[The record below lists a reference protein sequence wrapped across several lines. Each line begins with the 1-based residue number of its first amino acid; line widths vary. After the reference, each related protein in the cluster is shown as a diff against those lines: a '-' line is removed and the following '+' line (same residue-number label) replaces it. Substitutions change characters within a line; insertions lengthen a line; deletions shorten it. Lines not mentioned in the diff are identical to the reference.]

1 MNIHALIH
9 KYYIEVCI
17 LLLTLGAAL
26 SPSLSN
32 AEPTGGVVKSGSGSI
47 NSTGDTGAKVTT
59 VNQTSYLPLV
69 IHWDSFNVGRNETV
83 NFVQP
88 SDASLVFNRILDSQ
102 ASHILGKMN
111 ANGNIWL
118 INPNGIF
125 FGKDAQ
131 VNVGGLVASALDTA
145 NPLGFPIFNY
155 RFTGNST
162 ATVENQG
169 LISASF
175 ENPSEAG
182 GQMGSYVALL
192 GHHVKNTGSITT
204 TERGT
209 VALAAGSNIQL
220 NLSGNKLIS
229 LSVDQNQLNAMA
241 VNGGLMQ
248 ADGGHLVLTAG
259 AANSALASVV
269 NNTGVMQAKTTTI
282 SKGRIVLSAAA
293 KDGQLNISGSLN
305 ASGGNLGEGGTVH
318 TQASVIKVSD
328 NTVVDTSSTS
338 ESWGTWS
345 LVQKNAEQ
353 STADAKLSSMI
364 SGSALGEAL
373 NRSHVSLFTDK
384 DLQIDTPVAWNAP
397 SKLSLVTQ
405 RNIAID
411 AAVTSS
417 HAAGSVA
424 LAYGQ
429 ASTDG
434 VVDGVKSSYAVKAP
448 VSLMEGNNFSTQLGS
463 KTSAVK
469 NFYVITRLG
478 QEGSNTAK
486 DLQGMKGNLS
496 GNYALG
502 ADIEDAAQTAEWNS
516 GLGFKPI
523 GIGSLG
529 NTFSGI
535 FDGLGHT
542 ITGLT
547 IKRANSD
554 NIGLFGSISNA
565 TVKNIRLQN
574 INIDGRYNVGG
585 LVGAARL
592 STIDNTHTAG
602 KVSGD
607 SNVGGLGGTL
617 INTTVIDSDSS
628 ADVYGRGN
636 IGAIGGLVGNLYMG
650 FITNSHA
657 TGKVQG
663 LTSVGGLIGNAN
675 GSVVKDSYS
684 LSEVIGINNSSGIG
698 AKSGGLIGMMSG
710 STVATSFAKTNVHGD
725 NDIAGGLVG
734 LSTSNSN
741 ILNSYAEGSVVSNNF
756 SGGLVGSQNS
766 TSSISHSFASVTV
779 DGPNVG
785 GVAAMSI
792 TGSSVQN
799 VRWDVSKT
807 NIGIKFSD
815 RSSQRNTA
823 NVVGLS
829 ADQMRVSSNFN
840 GFDLDNTWKIYE
852 KNTAPL
858 LRSFLTPLTVK
869 ILATQGQTYNADIAY
884 NGNASIEGQE
894 HVLSK
899 IHGTPNYV
907 LTHKN
912 AGMQAVIDNGLYS
925 DQLGYLIKYDTS
937 GSQVQIDKAPIS
949 VNGITADSKVY
960 DGNQVASMN
969 LSNMQASGI
978 FAADQGTVAL
988 NISGSFDTKD
998 VGDNKQVAITG
1009 TTGGANGGN
1018 YFIEGQSTT
1027 TSNITPAT
1035 YTALNS
1041 SKTYDGGTALSN
1053 VQVTGVNGEIFGA
1066 TGRAN
1071 SKNTSRSLVNP
1082 GSVLVEINLL
1092 QSQSFDVNNYLSVD
1106 FNRLQENSVTIIPGV
1121 LTYVADKVTR
1131 QVNQPVTSLTGQVT
1145 GFVQDDT
1152 LENSTQGEIGWTTEA
1167 TTETPEGN
1175 HAVMGQGLTSDN
1187 YDFVQSEDNKTAL
1200 TLKNAE
1206 PPRRPFGRRPI
1217 FPPAEA
1223 ITEDAVV
1230 SETKATQEIY
1240 TEIVDT
1246 FTASDAQRVN
1256 TELRMGDRKDGY
1268 WFFDC
1273 ILNSGGQVKTLKCK
1287 PASQKKLPT
1296 TAFLK

>member
-1 MNIHALIH
+1 MNIHAFIH

-17 LLLTLGAAL
+17 LLLALGAAL
-26 SPSLSN
+26 SPNFSN
-32 AEPTGGVVKSGSGSI
+32 AEPAGGVVKSGSGSI

-88 SDASLVFNRILDSQ
+88 SDASLAVNRILDSQ
-102 ASHILGKMN
+102 GSHILGKMN
-111 ANGNIWL
+111 ANGHVWL
-118 INPNGIF
+118 INPNGLF
-125 FGKDAQ
+125 FGKNAQ

-145 NPLGFPIFNY
+145 NPQGFPIFNY

-182 GQMGSYVALL
+182 DQMGGYVALL
-192 GHHVKNTGSITT
+192 GHHVKNTGSISTA
-204 TERGT
+204 ERGT

-220 NLSGNKLIS
+220 KLSGNSLIS

-241 VNGGLMQ
+241 LNGGLMQ
-248 ADGGHLVLTAG
+248 ADGGRLVLTAG
-259 AANSALASVV
+259 AANSALASIV
-269 NNTGVMQAKTTTI
+269 NNTGVMQAKTTII
-282 SKGRIVLSAAA
+282 SKGRIVLSSAA
-293 KDGQLNISGSLN
+293 KDGQLNISGTLN

-328 NTVVDTSSTS
+328 NTVVDTSSTR

-411 AAVTSS
+411 AAVNATNANGQLS
-417 HAAGSVA
+417 

-429 ASTDG
+429 ASTNG
-434 VVDGVKSSYAVKAP
+434 TVAGVKSAYTVKAP

-463 KTSAVK
+463 SGGVK

-478 QEGSNTAK
+478 DQGSRSGK
-486 DLQGMKGNLS
+486 DLQGINGNLG
-496 GNYALG
+496 GNFVLG
-502 ADIEDAAQTAEWNS
+502 ADIDASSTARWNN

-523 GIGSLG
+523 GVIGASSNFTG
-529 NTFSGI
+529 V

-542 ITGLT
+542 VTGLT
-547 IKRANSD
+547 INRPAAD
-554 NIGLFGSISNA
+554 GIGLFGSAKNA
-565 TVKNIRLQN
+565 TIKNVSVSGVSMF
-574 INIDGRYNVGG
+574 GRYNVAGLVGSASNSLLDNTHTSGRLEGKANAGGLIGTSFSTTVINSDATADVFGSDSNGAIGGLIGGMYDGSVSNSHASGRVQGLTTVGG
-585 LVGAARL
+585 LVGNASNA
-592 STIDNTHTAG
+592 T
-602 KVSGD
+602 VS
-607 SNVGGLGGTL
+607 N
-617 INTTVIDSDSS
+617 
-628 ADVYGRGN
+628 
-636 IGAIGGLVGNLYMG
+636 
-650 FITNSHA
+650 
-657 TGKVQG
+657 
-663 LTSVGGLIGNAN
+663 
-675 GSVVKDSYS
+675 SYS
-684 LSEVIGINNSSGIG
+684 LSKVVGVKNDSGNG
-698 AKSGGLIGMMSG
+698 AKAGGLIGMMN
-710 STVATSFAKTNVHGD
+710 STTVTGSFANTHIHGQ

-734 LSTSNSN
+734 FANGNSTIN
-741 ILNSYAEGSVVSNNF
+741 NSYAKGSVSSDNF
-756 SGGLVGSQNS
+756 SGGIVGSLSKSQITNS
-766 TSSISHSFASVTV
+766 YAST
-779 DGPNVG
+779 DLEGPYVG
-785 GVAAMSI
+785 GVTAHSI
-792 TGSSVQN
+792 SNSTIQN
-799 VRWDVSKT
+799 VRWDTSKET
-807 NIGIKFSD
+807 TGIEVSD
-815 RSSQRNTA
+815 RSSRSRTSNLM
-823 NVVGLS
+823 GLS
-829 ADQMRVSSNFN
+829 AEQMKQSSNFS
-840 GFDLDNTWKIYE
+840 GFDLDDGWTIYE
-852 KNTAPL
+852 GNSSPL
-858 LRSFLTPLTVK
+858 LRSFLTPLTVAIK
-869 ILATQGQTYNADIAY
+869 ASYSQTYNADIAY
-884 NGNASIEGQE
+884 RGDASMVDQAN
-894 HVLSK
+894 VLAK
-899 IHGTPNYV
+899 LQGTPNYV
-907 LTHKN
+907 LTSKN
-912 AGMQAVIDNGLYS
+912 TGTQAVIDNGLYS

-937 GSQVQIDKAPIS
+937 GSQVQIDKAPLS
-949 VNGITADSKVY
+949 VNGITAHSKVY

-1027 TSNITPAT
+1027 TSKITPAT

-1041 SKTYDGGTALSN
+1041 SKTYDGDTALSS
-1053 VQVTGVNGEIFGA
+1053 VQVTGVNGEVFQA
-1066 TGRAN
+1066 TGKAN

-1082 GSVLVEINLL
+1082 GNVLVAINLL
-1092 QSQSFDVNNYLSVD
+1092 QSQNFDVNNYLPVD
-1106 FNRLQENSVTIIPGV
+1106 FNRLQENSVTIIPGE

-1131 QVNQPVTSLTGQVT
+1131 QVNQPVTSLTGKVT

-1167 TTETPEGN
+1167 TAETPECH
-1175 HAVMGQGLTSDN
+1175 HAVVGQGLTSDN

-1200 TLKNAE
+1200 TLMKVA

-1217 FPPAEA
+1217 VPPAEA
-1223 ITEDAVV
+1223 NTEDAVV
-1230 SETKATQEIY
+1230 SESKATQDIY

-1287 PASQKKLPT
+1287 PASQKKLPK